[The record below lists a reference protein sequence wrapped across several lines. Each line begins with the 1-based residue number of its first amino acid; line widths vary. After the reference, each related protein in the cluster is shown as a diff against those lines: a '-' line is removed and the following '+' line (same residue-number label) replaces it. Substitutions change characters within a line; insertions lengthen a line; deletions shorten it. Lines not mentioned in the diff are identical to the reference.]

1 MLSFEELYTQYAGDV
16 YRFATW
22 LSGDPMEAEDITAET
37 FVRAWLHFGS
47 IRMET
52 LKGYLLKIARNVFL
66 TKLRKSRREI
76 MLRDTYPDPSPGP
89 EAMSEARIALSR
101 VNALLHT
108 LPECDR
114 TAFVLRIQ
122 HGLPYG
128 EIARVL
134 EVSEVSARVKVHRTR
149 KKLLQ
154 ENIRDMDAQDGD
166 KRAHNR
172 EGEQKE
178 G

>member
-1 MLSFEELYTQYAGDV
+1 MLSFEELYTEYAGDV

-66 TKLRKSRREI
+66 TKLRKDRREV
-76 MLRDTYPDPSPGP
+76 MLLEVYPDPSPGP
-89 EAMSEARIALSR
+89 EAMSEARITLSQ
-101 VNALLHT
+101 VNAFLQT

-114 TAFVLRIQ
+114 TAFVLRLQ
-122 HGLPYG
+122 HDLPYG

-134 EVSEVSARVKVHRTR
+134 EVSEVAARVKVHRTR
-149 KKLLQ
+149 KKLLL
-154 ENIRDMDAQDGD
+154 ENIQDKGFQDGEEETLND
-166 KRAHNR
+166 R
-172 EGEQKE
+172 
-178 G
+178 